1 MIITKIAGIGHSLE
15 RCAGELLGHHPSKLD
30 RTRIGDR
37 LRVGLD
43 QRALLP
49 FNAFP
54 GLTLGEHA
62 NGPRAHSVAIQGFQF
77 EYRALEALARWR

>member
-1 MIITKIAGIGHSLE
+1 LS
-15 RCAGELLGHHPSKLD
+15 
-30 RTRIGDR
+30 
-37 LRVGLD
+37 
-43 QRALLP
+43 

-62 NGPRAHSVAIQGFQF
+62 NGPRAHSVAIQGFEF